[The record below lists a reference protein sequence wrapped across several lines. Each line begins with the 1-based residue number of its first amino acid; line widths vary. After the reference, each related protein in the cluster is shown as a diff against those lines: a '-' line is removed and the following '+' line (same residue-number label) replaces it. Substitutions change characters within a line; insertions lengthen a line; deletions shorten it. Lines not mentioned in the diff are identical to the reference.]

1 MAAEAGDDV
10 GRDIRLHY
18 QRVVG
23 ASVALGVVVPIFF
36 LSTSFAVTGAN
47 GGPVGCGTTVAALGR
62 DRATAADPSADCH
75 AGAVSRL
82 HVAGAYFAA
91 FVAVAAVVWLIGAAR
106 ERALN
111 RAWESGRAPSRW
123 ISTQS
128 DVWLLAGLL
137 FVIVIALTGA
147 NV

>member
-1 MAAEAGDDV
+1 MS
-10 GRDIRLHY
+10 RDIRLHY

-23 ASVALGVVVPIFF
+23 VTVALGVLVPIFF
-36 LSTSFAVTGAN
+36 LSTSFAVEGTNGA
-47 GGPVGCGTTVAALGR
+47 PVACGTTIAALGR

-75 AGAVSRL
+75 AGAGSRL

-91 FVAVAAVVWLIGAAR
+91 FVAVAVAVWLIGSAR

-111 RAWESGRAPSRW
+111 RAWDSGRTPSRL
-123 ISTQS
+123 ISTPS
-128 DVWLLAGLL
+128 DVWLLAGML
-137 FVIVIALTGA
+137 FVIVIAVTGA